1 MRFLAGN
8 LLLVLQAVYVLSRTV
23 HFQLEGGQMGQEYTP
38 GERFLS
44 GKLGINSGMT
54 TQIKDLGISWSA
66 VEERIE
72 AGQRVQAVEGSLT
85 VGTDRTGQENRYQI
99 SGTLVPYGQ
108 ESHIDNTWS

>member
-1 MRFLAGN
+1 
-8 LLLVLQAVYVLSRTV
+8 
-23 HFQLEGGQMGQEYTP
+23 MGQEYTP

-44 GKLGINSGMT
+44 GKLRINSGMT

-85 VGTDRTGQENRYQI
+85 VGNDRTGQENRFQI
-99 SGTLVPYGQ
+99 NGTFTPNGQ
-108 ESHIDNTWS
+108 DLILAIQGSRK